1 MAVILSAAKN
11 LALPCFQSE
20 ILRCAQDDSEGLG
33 ITAKAPEML
42 DQQSFRTADLCVV
55 GNINRDVRISPIPA
69 GDYLFADGETSVAA
83 VTETAGG
90 GGANSAFAAAALG
103 ARVAFLG
110 RVGNDWLGDRLERAL
125 TSHGITP
132 YLKRVPGCPTGTS
145 VNLTFTSGR
154 RHFLSCLPNN
164 SGLAFEDLDLSALH
178 GFGHLLRA
186 DLWFSEAMLF
196 SGNERLFRRA
206 RELGM
211 KISMDL
217 NWDPR
222 WGMESSLEIRKRKDA
237 VRRVLPLVDL
247 VHGNARELN
256 EFADCNDLQQS
267 LGALANWGAGA
278 AVVHLGEKGA
288 GYFKDGVWTVEAPVP
303 ASRQINTTGTG
314 DVLSVCIILLERD
327 KAGAVNEK
335 LRLANR
341 IVSQFISGERSLIPE
356 L

>member
-1 MAVILSAAKN
+1 
-11 LALPCFQSE
+11 
-20 ILRCAQDDSEGLG
+20 
-33 ITAKAPEML
+33 ML
-42 DQQSFRTADLCVV
+42 DEQSFRTADICIV
-55 GNINRDVRISPIPA
+55 GNINRDVRISPIPT

-110 RVGNDWLGDRLERAL
+110 RVGKDWLGDRLERAL

-132 YLKRVPGCPTGTS
+132 YLKRVPGSPTGTS
-145 VNLTFTSGR
+145 VNLTFTNGQ

-164 SGLAFEDLDLSALH
+164 SGLAFEDLDLSALQ

-196 SGNERLFRRA
+196 SGNDQLFRRA

-211 KISMDL
+211 RISIDL

-222 WGMESSLEIRKRKDA
+222 WGAESSVEIRKRKDA

-247 VHGNARELN
+247 VHGNAGELN
-256 EFADCNDLQQS
+256 EFADCDDLQQS
-267 LGALANWGAGA
+267 LRALANWGAGA

-288 GYFKDGVWTVEAPVP
+288 GYFQDEVWTVEAPFP

-314 DVLSVCIILLERD
+314 DVLSVCMILLERN
-327 KAGAVNEK
+327 KADTVNEK

-341 IVSQFISGERSLIPE
+341 IVSQFISGERPLIPE

>member
-1 MAVILSAAKN
+1 
-11 LALPCFQSE
+11 
-20 ILRCAQDDSEGLG
+20 
-33 ITAKAPEML
+33 ML
-42 DQQSFRTADLCVV
+42 DEQSFRTADICIV

-110 RVGNDWLGDRLERAL
+110 RVGRDWLGDRLERAL
-125 TSHGITP
+125 AAHGITP
-132 YLKRVPGCPTGTS
+132 YLKRAPGCPTGTS
-145 VNLTFTSGR
+145 VNLTFTNGH

-211 KISMDL
+211 RISIDL

-222 WGMESSLEIRKRKDA
+222 WGVESSLEIRKRKDA

-256 EFADCNDLQQS
+256 EFADFDDLQQS
-267 LGALANWGAGA
+267 LRALANWGAGA

-288 GYFKDGVWTVEAPVP
+288 GYFQNGVWTVEALYP

-314 DVLSVCIILLERD
+314 DVLSVCMMLLERD
-327 KAGAVNEK
+327 QAGTVNEK

-341 IVSQFISGERSLIPE
+341 IVSQFISGERSLLPE